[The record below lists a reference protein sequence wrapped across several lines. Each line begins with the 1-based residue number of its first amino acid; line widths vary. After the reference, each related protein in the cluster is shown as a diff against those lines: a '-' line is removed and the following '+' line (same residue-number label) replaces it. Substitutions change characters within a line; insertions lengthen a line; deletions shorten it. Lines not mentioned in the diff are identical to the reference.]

1 MGVVSYGRGS
11 LYFSV
16 CLFVYLYACVS
27 VFSLF
32 FNFFASMDSYS
43 PCHTGDWRYFVLMP
57 GTAAASTAAS
67 VAAVAT
73 ASPTTSMSTVKWRFF
88 RWP

>member
-32 FNFFASMDSYS
+32 FNLFASMDSYS
-43 PCHTGDWRYFVLMP
+43 HTGDWRYFVLMP
-57 GTAAASTAAS
+57 GTAAASAAAS

-73 ASPTTSMSTVKWRFF
+73 ASPTTSMSTVKWLFF
-88 RWP
+88 